1 MFILPEWMQGVEGE
15 VMNEI
20 RDKLIAAGVKNL
32 QEFGYPSCNKDNIL
46 TDYVFS
52 RFFLSMLGENKGH
65 GKDIDAAIGELIAQC
80 GQKEKKDEKGRLE
93 NNSVPRRRNLKH
105 KGA

>member
-1 MFILPEWMQGVEGE
+1 
-15 VMNEI
+15 MNEI

-52 RFFLSMLGENKGH
+52 RFFLSMLEENKGH
-65 GKDIDAAIGELIAQC
+65 GKDIDAAIDELTAQC
-80 GQKEKKDEKGRLE
+80 GRKEKKDEKTGLAGHA
-93 NNSVPRRRNLKH
+93 VPRRRRTER
-105 KGA
+105 KGVRQ